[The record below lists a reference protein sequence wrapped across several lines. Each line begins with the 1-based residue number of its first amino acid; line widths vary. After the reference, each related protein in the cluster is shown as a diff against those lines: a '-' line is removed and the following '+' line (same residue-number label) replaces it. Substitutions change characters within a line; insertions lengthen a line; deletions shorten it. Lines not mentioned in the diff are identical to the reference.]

1 MLRILKK
8 YQEVYYGILSF
19 LSLGLCFEML
29 EEAPVWKVWG
39 DACGSTEAPATDSRP
54 FRNEGSY
61 LRGLISL

>member
-39 DACGSTEAPATDSRP
+39 DACGSTEALARDSRP
-54 FRNEGSY
+54 FKK
-61 LRGLISL
+61 